1 MSKCSSNITKET
13 TPLKLKKVHKLIEYE
28 DIDLIYSISSLIED
42 TIKRNGI
49 KKKISKKS
57 LFFCEDRKIPDI
69 SIYNYIYFIFCY
81 LDLDIS
87 IIILSLISINRF
99 LERSKDYLSK
109 NNFYK
114 LFIASCFLNSKQNE
128 DCSYNYEFF
137 ASAGKI
143 NKNELII
150 LEKGFITT
158 IDYKLFV
165 NDEIY
170 KRYYNFIKSRV
181 VKLNKNID
189 GSGV

>member
-1 MSKCSSNITKET
+1 MSISSSNLTKEA
-13 TPLKLKKVHKLIEYE
+13 TPLKHKKDHKLIEYE

-42 TIKRNGI
+42 TIKRNGL
-49 KKKISKKS
+49 KKKFSKKS
-57 LFFCEDRKIPDI
+57 LFFCEDRKILEI

-87 IIILSLISINRF
+87 IIILSLIVINRL
-99 LERSKDYLSK
+99 LERSNDYLSK
-109 NNFYK
+109 KNFYK
-114 LFIASCFLNSKQNE
+114 LFITSCFLNSKQNE
-128 DCSYNYEFF
+128 DFSYNYEFY

-150 LEKGFITT
+150 LEKEFITM

-170 KRYYNFIKSRV
+170 KRYYNFIKNKV
-181 VKLNKNID
+181 VKLD
-189 GSGV
+189 DDSEV